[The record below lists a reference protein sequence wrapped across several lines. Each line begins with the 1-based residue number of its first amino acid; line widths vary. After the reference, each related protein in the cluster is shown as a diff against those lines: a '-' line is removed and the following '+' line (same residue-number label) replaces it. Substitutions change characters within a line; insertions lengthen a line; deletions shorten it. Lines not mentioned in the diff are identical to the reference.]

1 MQTAG
6 IMTDYK
12 WPGVKRSNAMV
23 KVNGRKVAA
32 SGIKLK
38 SMLFKAIV
46 LGVILYIREGVS
58 GYMGM

>member
-1 MQTAG
+1 MA
-6 IMTDYK
+6 DDK
-12 WPGVKRSNAMV
+12 WPGVKRSNAIV

-46 LGVILYIREGVS
+46 LGVVLYIREGVS